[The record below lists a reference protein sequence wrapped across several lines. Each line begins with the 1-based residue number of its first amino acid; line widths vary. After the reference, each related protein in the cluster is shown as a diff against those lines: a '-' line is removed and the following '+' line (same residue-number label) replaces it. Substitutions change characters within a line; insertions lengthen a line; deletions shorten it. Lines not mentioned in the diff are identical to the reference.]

1 MVVPHPYFDLVTPI
15 VIGHRGC
22 AAEVPENTLAS
33 FRAGLEAGAGILE
46 SDVHLTR
53 DGIPVLIHDDEVD
66 RVSDGSGRVAEHTL
80 AELKLL
86 DAGYR
91 FQREGV
97 RGHPHR
103 GRGLRVPTL
112 QEAFEAFPDA
122 RFNLELK
129 EDLPGIV
136 ERSVE
141 LVAAN
146 GREAR
151 TLLTAAADALMTK
164 LHRRLDANGV
174 SAARGASAGDVAAF
188 VRAALEGAAPP
199 PGAMALQVP
208 ATFGGRPLV
217 TPEFVSHAHA
227 HELQVHVWTIDEP
240 EEMNRLLDLGVD
252 GIVTNHPARLADLI
266 ASRGEPS

>member
-1 MVVPHPYFDLVTPI
+1 VLHPYFALATPI

-53 DGIPVLIHDDEVD
+53 DGIPVLIHDDEVG

-80 AELKLL
+80 AELKRL

-91 FQREGV
+91 FRGAGD
-97 RGHPHR
+97 RGHPYR
-103 GRGLRVPTL
+103 GRGLRIPSL
-112 QEAFEAFPDA
+112 EEAFEAFPDA

-136 ERSVE
+136 ERTVE
-141 LVAAN
+141 LLAGG
-146 GREAR
+146 GRETR
-151 TLLTAAADALMTK
+151 TLLTAADDALMAK
-164 LHRRLDANGV
+164 LHRRLDAEGV
-174 SAARGASAGDVAAF
+174 SAARGASAGDVVAF
-188 VRAALEGAAPP
+188 VRAAVEGAAPA
-199 PGAMALQVP
+199 PGPMALQVP
-208 ATFGGRPLV
+208 ASFGGRDLV

-252 GIVTNHPARLADLI
+252 GIVTNHPARLARLI
-266 ASRGEPS
+266 ESRGDRP